1 MVWALVHEGSVL
13 SRYVGV
19 ATLAYGALAAGA
31 VALSLMTGHGG
42 PWSMEP
48 WMGGGRVLRIAASLG
63 AGAILASVVI
73 WGTRRLVRRTRW
85 ARDLHIAFRGVL
97 GSLSSRHILLFALLS
112 GIAEELFFR
121 GALLP
126 LAGLWVS
133 SLVFGLLH
141 IGPSR
146 RFLPWTGWA
155 VAMGLA
161 FGAIFWATGELAGCL
176 LAHVWINY
184 ENMHFIEAHD
194 PEAERR
200 PRRPTPD
207 EPSLVGARR
216 HRSGGLMHP

>member
-1 MVWALVHEGSVL
+1 VL

-19 ATLAYGALAAGA
+19 ATLVYGALAAGA
-31 VALSLMTGHGG
+31 VTLSLLTGHGT
-42 PWSMEP
+42 PWAMEP
-48 WMGGGRVLRIAASLG
+48 WMDVGRGGRIATSLG
-63 AGAILASVVI
+63 AGIVLATLVI
-73 WGTRRLVRRTRW
+73 VSTRVLVRRTRW
-85 ARDLHIAFRGVL
+85 ARELHVALRGVL
-97 GSLSSRHILLFALLS
+97 GPLSSRHILLFALLS
-112 GIAEELFFR
+112 GVAEELFFR

-126 LAGLWVS
+126 VAGFWVS
-133 SLVFGLLH
+133 SLLFGLLH

-146 RFLPWTGWA
+146 RFLPWTVWA
-155 VAMGLA
+155 VAMGFA
-161 FGAIFWATGELAGCL
+161 FGAIFWATGELVGCL

-194 PEAERR
+194 PEEERH

>member
-1 MVWALVHEGSVL
+1 ML

-19 ATLAYGALAAGA
+19 ATLAYGALAVGA
-31 VALSLMTGHGG
+31 VALSLLTGHGG
-42 PWSMEP
+42 PWSTEA
-48 WMGGGRVLRIAASLG
+48 WLDLGRGGRIAASLG
-63 AGAILASVVI
+63 AGIALAFLVI
-73 WGTRRLVRRTRW
+73 RSTRLLVRRTRW
-85 ARDLHIAFRGVL
+85 ARDLHVALRGVL
-97 GSLSSRHILLFALLS
+97 GPLSSRHILLFALLS

-126 LAGLWVS
+126 VAGFWAS

-146 RFLPWTGWA
+146 RFLPWTAWA
-155 VAMGLA
+155 VAMGFA
-161 FGAIFWATGELAGCL
+161 FGAIFWATGELVGCL
-176 LAHVWINY
+176 VAHVWINY

-194 PEAERR
+194 PEQERR
-200 PRRPTPD
+200 ARRPTPD